1 MVPAGAQRCHAGA
14 GDPVALTDATR
25 NVNGHGRGA
34 ALMAEVEKRL
44 IALGC
49 PKVQLQV
56 RPGNEEALRF
66 YDALGYTPF
75 SASSTG
81 KRLILDD

>member
-1 MVPAGAQRCHAGA
+1 MRIRPFERGHRGWVYYLAV
-14 GDPVALTDATR
+14 DPDHR
-25 NVNGHGRGA
+25 GSGRGA